1 MIKYQAYAWDGNK
14 YLPMSVPIYETEKEA
29 IDAAISMVGDFRNDS
44 ILRSIRLHW
53 REKPIIAKPKEV
65 QRK

>member
-1 MIKYQAYAWDGNK
+1 MIRYQAYAWDGNK

-29 IDAAISMVGDFRNDS
+29 IDAAIDMIGDFRNDS
-44 ILRSIRLHW
+44 IIRSIRLHW
-53 REKPIIAKPKEV
+53 RKKPIIAKPKEV

>member
-29 IDAAISMVGDFRNDS
+29 IDAAISMIGDFRNDS

-53 REKPIIAKPKEV
+53 REKQIIAKPKEM
-65 QRK
+65 

>member
-1 MIKYQAYAWDGNK
+1 MTIKYQAYVWDGNK
-14 YLPMSVPIYETEKEA
+14 YLPMSVPIYKTAEEA
-29 IDAAISMVGDFRNDS
+29 IDAAIDMVGDFRNDS

-65 QRK
+65 

>member
-1 MIKYQAYAWDGNK
+1 MIRYQAYAWDGNK

-29 IDAAISMVGDFRNDS
+29 ISAATDMIGDFRNDS

-53 REKPIIAKPKEV
+53 REQPIIAKPKEV
-65 QRK
+65 QSK

>member
-29 IDAAISMVGDFRNDS
+29 INAATDMIGDFRNDS

-53 REKPIIAKPKEV
+53 REKPIIVKPKEM
-65 QRK
+65 

>member
-14 YLPMSVPIYETEKEA
+14 YLSMSVPIYETEKEA
-29 IDAAISMVGDFRNDS
+29 IDAAISMIGDFRNDS
-44 ILRSIRLHW
+44 ILKSIRLHW
-53 REKPIIAKPKEV
+53 REQPIIAKPKEV